1 MRIRAFLT
9 VALLGTS
16 LYALPAAPARSAP
29 TGPPVEIPVMVPLTG
44 FGAVTGVPEK
54 DGFEA
59 FAKYVNASGGI
70 QNRPLHFTYYDD
82 QTNPTVAVQL
92 FNQIVAKGAQ
102 VVFGG
107 SYSAMCKAIAPLAE
121 QKGPIFY
128 CLTPALRPT
137 HGGYV
142 FSSYYYPLDL
152 LERALAYFHKRGW
165 NRVGFLVSTDASG
178 QEVDTQLDAMLNR
191 PDMKGVQAVA
201 HEHFDANDV
210 SVAAQ
215 VAKIKAAQPQ
225 AVVIWT
231 ASGTATAFHALVDA
245 GLDVPVAISP
255 ALMAYSAMTQY
266 ATILPKQLYFGAGK
280 WAQYP
285 NIGNGPIKDALVKY
299 FDAFSAMGVR
309 PDGGEALVW
318 DPGLVVVDALRKAGP
333 DASAAQLHAYIEQM
347 HGFAGTNGFYDF
359 RNGDQ
364 RGLNLDQVIMTV
376 WSPAK
381 GTWVLA
387 Q

>member
-1 MRIRAFLT
+1 MRIRALLT

-16 LYALPAAPARSAP
+16 LIVLPAAPARSAP

-44 FGAVTGVPEK
+44 FGAVTGGPEK
-54 DGFEA
+54 NGFEA

-82 QTNPTVAVQL
+82 QTSPQVAVQL

-107 SYSAMCKAIAPLAE
+107 AYSAMCKAIAPLAE
-121 QKGPIFY
+121 QKGPVFY
-128 CLTPALRPT
+128 CLTPALHPT
-137 HGGYV
+137 RGGYV
-142 FSSYYYPLDL
+142 FSSYYYPLDIC
-152 LERALAYFHKRGW
+152 EKAIAYFHKRGW
-165 NRVGFLVSTDASG
+165 NRVAFLVSTDASG
-178 QEVDTQLDAMLNR
+178 QEVDSQLDAMLNR
-191 PDMKGVQAVA
+191 PDVKGVQAVA
-201 HEHFDANDV
+201 HEHFDPTDV

-215 VAKIKAAQPQ
+215 VAKMKAAQPQ
-225 AVVIWT
+225 AVVVWT
-231 ASGTATAFHALVDA
+231 ASGTATAFHALVDE
-245 GLDVPVAISP
+245 GVDVPVAISP

-266 ATILPKQLYFGAGK
+266 AAILPKQLYFGAGK

-285 NIGNGPIKDALVKY
+285 NIAAGPIKDALVKY
-299 FDAFSAMGVR
+299 FDAFGAIGVR
-309 PDGGEALVW
+309 PDAGAALVW
-318 DPGLVVVDALRKAGP
+318 DPGLIIVDALKKVGP
-333 DASAAQLHAYIEQM
+333 DAKAAQILASIEQL

-359 RNGDQ
+359 RSGDQ
-364 RGLNLDQVIMTV
+364 RGLNFDEMIMTV
-376 WSPAK
+376 WSPSK